1 MLLGP
6 HVLICLLCLLQGE
19 HLLVE
24 DGVDVVGLNGRHHS
38 LQLLSASNVD
48 ASECADVAQR
58 VESSRLRLD
67 ATQEADDRDDT
78 LELDS
83 LHALLERRGATDLKD
98 VVHAGA
104 TRQLLGGGAPVR
116 VLLVVDDVVGAQL
129 LQGLELVGGGRGGD
143 DLRAGG
149 LGELQGEDADAAGA
163 LHEDPL
169 AGKDGLEAVQRVPRR
184 EAGACEGRRLEGV
197 QVLGGAGEARL
208 VEDGVLS
215 QRAVHGTAE
224 ASHCCGDVH
233 GAELVALVEEGHDLI
248 SGLESADSASD
259 FDNLTGTVRQGCN
272 RGVGRE
278 GIQALKTRRQCRC
291 LTFIEITNNKV
302 FRTCLPWE

>member
-6 HVLICLLCLLQGE
+6 HVLIRLLGLLQSE

-24 DGVDVVGLNGRHHS
+24 DRVDIVGLNGGDHS

-48 ASECADVAQR
+48 ASECADVAQC
-58 VESSRLRLD
+58 VESRRRRLH
-67 ATQEADDRDDT
+67 AAQEADNGNDT

-83 LHALLERRGATDLKD
+83 LHTLLERRSTTDLKN

-104 TRQLLGGGAPVR
+104 TSCQLLGGGAPVR

-129 LQGLELVGGGRGGD
+129 LQGLELVGRGRGGD
-143 DLRAGG
+143 DLGAGG

-163 LHEDPL
+163 LDEDPL
-169 AGKDGLEAVQRVPRR
+169 AGEDGLEAVEGVPRR

-197 QVLGGAGEARL
+197 QVFGSAGEACL

-224 ASHCCGDVH
+224 ARHCCGDVH
-233 GAELVALVEEGHDLI
+233 GAELVALVEEGYDLVA
-248 SGLESADSASD
+248 GLESADSASN

-272 RGVGRE
+272 GGIGRE
-278 GIQALKTRRQCRC
+278 GIQALMTRRQCRC
-291 LTFIEITNNKV
+291 LTCIEITNNGV
-302 FRTCLPWE
+302 FGISLP